1 MILNVHEKH
10 GLAQLSLPH
19 VRAMMDS
26 ATLATPQAGVPQGGF
41 YASGIRQVE
50 LGSDACFIGHRAY
63 ESCKL
68 LTLVDISGTEIHTL
82 HMHSQCHSLETVKLP
97 SCLREIREV
106 FIGCNALVN
115 LTLPGSIRYIGYR
128 AFGNCAEL
136 SHLGYA
142 RRNKLEAWRYPYAA
156 FNAFEECVKL
166 ATTKWLHYIPP
177 RESDW
182 IAPCN

>member
-1 MILNVHEKH
+1 MGGQLRSRSIMFPAAV
-10 GLAQLSLPH
+10 LADGT
-19 VRAMMDS
+19 R
-26 ATLATPQAGVPQGGF
+26 LA
-41 YASGIRQVE
+41 ASCAR
-50 LGSDACFIGHRAY
+50 LMNGSWYCGRSSWCEEAD
-63 ESCKL
+63 
-68 LTLVDISGTEIHTL
+68 LVDISCAEIHTL
-82 HMHSQCHSLETVKLP
+82 HMHTFSQCHSLETVKLP

-115 LTLPGSIRYIGYR
+115 FTLPGSIRYIGYR

-166 ATTKWLHYIPP
+166 ATPKWLHYIPP